1 MRGITPALLK
11 MVPNA
16 AASFYTYES
25 LKDQYLQEKGN
36 KDLDTWA
43 SLTIGA
49 AAAAVGTTLT
59 YPLEVARR
67 EISLSALPKGA
78 VHVGRN
84 LQYQNVLQALKGIV
98 QNEGFGALY
107 RGLPMEFVEI
117 VPMTAITFAV
127 YEAAKRAF
135 IAVNEERRNEA
146 KGSPDE

>member
-1 MRGITPALLK
+1 MLRMNSRKSLQRLQRRIHEDIQVRGFNQLMRGITPALLK

-16 AASFYTYES
+16 AASFYTYET
-25 LKDQYLQEKGN
+25 LKDQYLQEKGK

-43 SLTIGA
+43 SLTIGG
-49 AAAAVGTTLT
+49 AAAAVGTALT

-98 QNEGFGALY
+98 QHEASVLF
-107 RGLPMEFVEI
+107 I
-117 VPMTAITFAV
+117 VAC
-127 YEAAKRAF
+127 R
-135 IAVNEERRNEA
+135 
-146 KGSPDE
+146 